1 MTTIFSRVEQFLDSN
16 DTDGARE
23 QVAKISLNLSRVDTT
38 IRNFAALLALG
49 SQNALEIGL
58 GVLGRKLLNHD
69 TEINNDV
76 IWLLLAAVLSRQNI
90 TPDSPSR
97 ISILGLISCVKD
109 WKSPIFALLTPALDS
124 FLKVSLSEGN
134 LLIAEQTLD
143 FIAMEEIYAEAPRT
157 KAQFQNL
164 KFLTQLVLDKVDD
177 LELKDE
183 WAKGLDAFFEKANK
197 IKYSDENI
205 WSAGGNLLKEI
216 YKPKIL
222 KHGIGANYSK
232 QVKDNIFK
240 LITSSLA
247 AIKTIIEG
255 NNLSIT
261 VRIDSLEE
269 IDNLKEKD
277 SWSVNASAIYKLQ
290 RLFQEIADVIFPQMT
305 KLPKLKPT
313 QAIPGSWTIIFQM
326 DITPYQS
333 NLLARE
339 IAYLSL
345 GEDGENKSNSD
356 VVDSWKECV
365 AELKEDNLIVDL
377 AVSTNISEL
386 NFVRA
391 ISTED
396 IPNLEDSRS
405 PNIRILSR
413 DVPQCGNLEKVIEF
427 SSLLIKYPSSLS
439 TVRQD
444 FLESNEVDKRTFYY
458 YRRSAEIL
466 GLTNEQNQPTND
478 CHMLNRL
485 STQSAQIR
493 FLAYKFMSS
502 NVGSAWFDWQD
513 AKDLSEIQTER
524 ATEFLIAVCPSLSE
538 ESTAKRRAQTLQ
550 SWLKIFQANF

>member
-1 MTTIFSRVEQFLDSN
+1 MTNILSEVKQFLDSN

-23 QVAKISLNLSRVDTT
+23 KVAKISLNLSRVDTT

-58 GVLGRKLLNHD
+58 GVLGRKLLNND

-97 ISILGLISCVKD
+97 ISILGLTSCVKD
-109 WKSPIFALLTPALDS
+109 WESPIFALLTPALDD
-124 FLKVSLSEGN
+124 FFKISLAEGSP
-134 LLIAEQTLD
+134 LIAEQTLD
-143 FIAMEEIYAEAPRT
+143 FIATWGESYAKAPHLSTQLT
-157 KAQFQNL
+157 KL
-164 KFLTQLVLDKVDD
+164 ESLTQPLLDQVDD
-177 LELKDE
+177 LELKEE
-183 WAKGLDAFFEKANK
+183 WAEGLNIFFQTANSV
-197 IKYSDENI
+197 KYSDENI

-216 YKPKIL
+216 YNSNIL
-222 KHGIGANYSK
+222 SHDVEANYSH
-232 QVKDNIFK
+232 QVKDNIFR

-247 AIKTIIEG
+247 AIKTILG
-255 NNLSIT
+255 HNGLSIA
-261 VRIDSLEE
+261 VR
-269 IDNLKEKD
+269 IDNLKENNL
-277 SWSVNASAIYKLQ
+277 WSVVATIIDKVE
-290 RLFQEIADVIFPQMT
+290 RFFQEIADVSFQNIT
-305 KLPKLKPT
+305 KLPAFTPP
-313 QAIPGSWTIIFQM
+313 QSIPGSWTIISQM
-326 DITPYQS
+326 ETTSIQS
-333 NLLARE
+333 KLLAQA
-339 IAYLSL
+339 ITSLSSK
-345 GEDGENKSNSD
+345 ENRDDEVNSFIS
-356 VVDSWKECV
+356 DSWQNCV
-365 AELKEDNLIVDL
+365 MSLKEDNLKVEL
-377 AVSTNISEL
+377 AVSTHNPEL
-386 NFVRA
+386 NITKT

-396 IPNLEDSRS
+396 IPDIEDSRS
-405 PNIRILSR
+405 LNIRILSR
-413 DVPQCGNLEKVIEF
+413 DVPQGGNLEKVIEF

-478 CHMLNRL
+478 CYMLNRL
-485 STQSAQIR
+485 STQSAKIG